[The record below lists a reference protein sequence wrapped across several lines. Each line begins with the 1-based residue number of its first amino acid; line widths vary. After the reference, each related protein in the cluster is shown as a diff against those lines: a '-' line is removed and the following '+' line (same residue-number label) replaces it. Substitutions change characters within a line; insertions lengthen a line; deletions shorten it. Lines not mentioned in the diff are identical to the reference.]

1 MKYMCRRNSGA
12 GGVCAGD
19 AGKFESGACVGAGG
33 GKFAFGVAKELGN
46 WHYFGLILM
55 FLGEVEF
62 TGAIGAHGAD
72 GGNEFGGSRGGGGGG
87 GGGGGDGE
95 GGGVNLT

>member
-1 MKYMCRRNSGA
+1 
-12 GGVCAGD
+12 
-19 AGKFESGACVGAGG
+19 
-33 GKFAFGVAKELGN
+33 
-46 WHYFGLILM
+46 M

-62 TGAIGAHGAD
+62 TGAIGAHCAD